1 MPLPE
6 LKAMPLLELKPLP
19 LPELVAMP
27 PRKFEAML
35 FPLVSLAGQFPELEQ
50 PLAPRPLALFQ
61 LLGQSRQSYPS
72 SSCLTWIPS
81 VMFREESS
89 LSSSSKRPERN
100 CPNL

>member
-50 PLAPRPLALFQ
+50 PLAPPPLPLFAV
-61 LLGQSRQSYPS
+61 
-72 SSCLTWIPS
+72 TWS
-81 VMFREESS
+81 VTTI
-89 LSSSSKRPERN
+89 LSISIWTI
-100 CPNL
+100 LIFL